1 MFRPSLFDGRRSNVE
16 WHSCRTRYNN
26 IPPQPPPDPPV
37 SYEFTAWSYPTH
49 TYSRRC
55 QTSRVAATC
64 TTSAIVRLPTGRSSF
79 MGTLSSI
86 PTFRAAPMFLLT
98 LVHTHSVKIQG
109 MSKQKRNRKSWV
121 EINSFSIS
129 VLDEVVQTESK
140 RGKKN
145 AGEKQRRAAT
155 YGPFKT
161 MYVHMPTI

>member
-1 MFRPSLFDGRRSNVE
+1 
-16 WHSCRTRYNN
+16 
-26 IPPQPPPDPPV
+26 
-37 SYEFTAWSYPTH
+37 
-49 TYSRRC
+49 
-55 QTSRVAATC
+55 
-64 TTSAIVRLPTGRSSF
+64 
-79 MGTLSSI
+79 
-86 PTFRAAPMFLLT
+86 MFLLT